1 VAEGLSLCVPDRPG
15 LAVQLA
21 VQLVALVLLQ
31 ASVVLA
37 PALIAGGVAVSV
49 AVGNGT
55 VLTVT
60 TVEVVAVPPDPVQV
74 SV

>member
-1 VAEGLSLCVPDRPG
+1 MAEGLSLRVPDKPG

-55 VLTVT
+55 MLTVT